1 MPNYLSSLKFKQSHF
16 LTDVR
21 LALGYS
27 AVIIAAATFA
37 LDYKLGWD
45 KTKELTLWAVVIYFV
60 LNSALTYW
68 IWAVEKGK
76 IFTGVK
82 AGALVCTKMS
92 SCYYRDLTYRGQI
105 SISSQVQKNIP
116 LYNLTIRT
124 SPSSFSSWQ
133 TIKISAPF
141 TRWFDEEGF
150 FVALPFQQWLASE
163 VPIIGQADSK
173 RLTRTLKEELESVQE
188 KEVES
193 IEKDELQSP
202 KPKGA
207 KADKGTNSARA
218 GTPAAGTRSR
228 KGKN

>member
-1 MPNYLSSLKFKQSHF
+1 SHF

-45 KTKELTLWAVVIYFV
+45 KTKELTLWAVVVYFV

-82 AGALVCTKMS
+82 AGAL
-92 SCYYRDLTYRGQI
+92 I